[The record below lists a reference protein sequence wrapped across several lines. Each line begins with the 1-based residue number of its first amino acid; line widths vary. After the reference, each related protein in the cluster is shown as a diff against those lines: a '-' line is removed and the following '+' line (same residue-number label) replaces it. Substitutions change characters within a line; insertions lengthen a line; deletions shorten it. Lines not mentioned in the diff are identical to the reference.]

1 VAWPR
6 SAQLT
11 TAFLLGLVTALL
23 LVHVLGQARW
33 GARPTE
39 LTYRVDLN
47 HAGHAELLQLPGVG
61 ETLAAR
67 IEDYREEHGGFGS
80 VDELTNVRGI
90 GHATLERLRPHVLVR
105 LDEERDTQPVAR
117 ARRSARSPGK
127 NSAMASKEPGT
138 RKVASKKG
146 AGLTQPVDI
155 NRATLEELQRVP
167 NIGAVLAQR
176 IVDERG
182 KGPFKS
188 INDLCRVSGIKQ
200 KKVEQLRPYVT
211 VGSKDERIV
220 AAEKP

>member
-1 VAWPR
+1 
-6 SAQLT
+6 
-11 TAFLLGLVTALL
+11 LLGLVTALL
-23 LVHVLGQARW
+23 VVHVIGQARW

-61 ETLAAR
+61 ETLAVR

-90 GHATLERLRPHVLVR
+90 GQATLERLRPHVLVR
-105 LDEERDTQPVAR
+105 LDEAEKELRPVAQ

-138 RKVASKKG
+138 RKVASKK
-146 AGLTQPVDI
+146 ASGLAQPVDI
-155 NRATLEELQRVP
+155 NRATLEELQQVP

-200 KKVEQLRPYVT
+200 KKVEQLRPYIT
-211 VGSKDERIV
+211 VGRGPVRVV
-220 AAEKP
+220 AAD